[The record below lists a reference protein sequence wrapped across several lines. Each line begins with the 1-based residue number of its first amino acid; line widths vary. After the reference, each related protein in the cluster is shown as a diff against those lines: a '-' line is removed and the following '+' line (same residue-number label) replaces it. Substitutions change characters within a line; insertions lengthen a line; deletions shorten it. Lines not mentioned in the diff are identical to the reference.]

1 MANDLIRIRRDTFA
15 NWQNANPT
23 LFLGEISYDQT
34 KNEIRVGNGTTP
46 WLQLPVIGTA
56 NLADGNKGDIVVSS
70 NGTVW
75 SLSSAVL
82 ADLNSKLEANALNL
96 GTSTSPS
103 PTALQIRSGQAN
115 SWNSVVLALGEIGFD
130 RTLNEIRIGDGTTLW
145 ENLNPIGLNKL
156 QSFTLEQIGDVEYI
170 NSPAI
175 DEVLTYDGTNWTNG
189 QITFPTLGLDDLNN
203 VTLTSPSTSQV
214 LQYNGTTWL
223 NAALPPTVA
232 EIPAG
237 IKNDITVINQTN
249 WEITDDSVTQAKLAL
264 ELPINL
270 WDASTKEYTDIIAG
284 LTITTLEDQYGQPNG
299 PAILNASSKIPTINL
314 GTGTADVDSFLRGDG
329 TWQALDLND
338 LAAATPIGP
347 AGLQASVNG
356 GRVLI
361 SSLLTQ
367 AGANTQETVYGLFID
382 TPTIDATFEDRS
394 IGIPTTTAKWK
405 FDVKDSSIT
414 LAKFAPEIT
423 TAGKALLAGV
433 DAAAQRSTLGLGTAA
448 TQASTSFANAAHTH
462 AIADVTNLQ
471 NTLDGKA
478 ATTHSH
484 AIADVTNLQNTLDGK
499 AATTHSHA
507 IADVSGLQTALNL
520 KLDTSQAV
528 SSLNGLTDVTIG
540 TPSSNQ
546 VLAFDFIN
554 QQWKN
559 SSVATLDSTLYN
571 TLPPVV
577 PTTVGSLYYNADKS
591 SLATPLSAS
600 VLSLFGQ
607 TSHIR
612 VWNPNPL
619 IAKGVVVRVTGSHSN
634 SEVKIGLANATTEST
649 AATTIGITAEIID
662 ENTSGYIITFGL
674 LRGINTQALG
684 NAGDLL
690 WLNTTDGGI
699 TNTRPSA
706 PNHGVFLGWL
716 VKSAGP
722 GAGEIFVKVDNNP
735 ELEELHDV
743 TITNPVSS
751 HVLKYNGTI
760 WVNSAIAIADVT
772 NLQNTLDGKAS
783 TTHGHAIADVTNL
796 QNTLNGKASTT
807 HSHAIADVTDLQ
819 NTLNGKASTTHSH
832 AIADVTDLQT
842 TLNGKALTA
851 HSHAA
856 GDITSGTLATV
867 RLGSGTANN
876 TTFLRGD
883 NTWQTVS
890 SGATNLDGLSD
901 VIVTTPTTGQTLKY
915 GGANWTNTTLA
926 TSDITSLDTALAG
939 KASTSHTHAASDITS
954 GTLATVRLGSG
965 TASSGTFLRGDGSWS
980 DSTTSY
986 LASDLG
992 YRVSSSAV
1000 NTLTTSYTLVSS
1012 DNGKIIT
1019 INSSSATTIT
1029 VPSGLSIGFNCTVIR
1044 LGTGTVTFS
1053 ASGVTINSID
1063 NLLSIDSQHGAVS
1076 LFSYASNIFNLAGNL
1091 G

>member
-15 NWQNANPT
+15 NWQTANPT

-34 KNEIRVGNGTTP
+34 NNAIRVGNGTTP

-175 DEVLTYDGTNWTNG
+175 DQVLTYDGTNWTNG

-203 VTLTSPSTSQV
+203 VTVTSPSASQV
-214 LQYNGTTWL
+214 LQYNGAIWL

-329 TWQALDLND
+329 TWQALDLNA
-338 LAAATPIGP
+338 LAADIPILP
-347 AGLQASVNG
+347 AGLQASGIG

-394 IGIPTTTAKWK
+394 IGTPTTTAKWK

-423 TAGKALLAGV
+423 AAGKALLDDV

-448 TQASTSFANAAHTH
+448 TQASTSFANATHTH

-471 NTLDGKA
+471 STLDGKA
-478 ATTHSH
+478 ATMHSH
-484 AIADVTNLQNTLDGK
+484 AIADVT
-499 AATTHSHA
+499 
-507 IADVSGLQTALNL
+507 GLQTALNL

-528 SSLNGLTDVTIG
+528 SSLNGLTDVTLG

-546 VLAFDFIN
+546 VLAFDFTN

-571 TLPPVV
+571 TIPPAT

-612 VWNPNPL
+612 VWNPNAA

-634 SEVKIGLANATTEST
+634 SEIKIGLANATTEST

-662 ENTSGYIITFGL
+662 QNTSGYIITSGL
-674 LRGINTQALG
+674 LRGINTLSLG
-684 NAGDLL
+684 SVGDLL
-690 WLNTTDGGI
+690 WLNTIDGGI

-716 VKSAGP
+716 VKSAG
-722 GAGEIFVKVDNNP
+722 GAGEIFVKVDNGS

-743 TITNPVSS
+743 TITNPVSG
-751 HVLKYNGTI
+751 HVLKYSGTI
-760 WVNSAIAIADVT
+760 WVNSAIAITDVT
-772 NLQNTLDGKAS
+772 TLQSTLDGKAA
-783 TTHGHAIADVTNL
+783 TT
-796 QNTLNGKASTT
+796 
-807 HSHAIADVTDLQ
+807 
-819 NTLNGKASTTHSH
+819 
-832 AIADVTDLQT
+832 
-842 TLNGKALTA
+842 

-901 VIVTTPTTGQTLKY
+901 VIVATPTTGQTLKY
-915 GGANWTNTTLA
+915 NGTDWTNTTLA
-926 TSDITSLDTALAG
+926 TSDITSLDTTLAG

-954 GTLATVRLGSG
+954 GTIATVRLGSG

-1000 NTLTTSYTLVSS
+1000 NALTASYTLVSS

-1019 INSSSATTIT
+1019 INSSSPTTIT

-1053 ASGVTINSID
+1053 SSGVTINSID

>member
-15 NWQNANPT
+15 NWQTANPT

-34 KNEIRVGNGTTP
+34 NNAIRVGNGTTP

-175 DEVLTYDGTNWTNG
+175 DQVLTYDGTNWTNG

-203 VTLTSPSTSQV
+203 VTVTSPSASQV
-214 LQYNGTTWL
+214 LQYNGAIWL

-329 TWQALDLND
+329 TWQALDLNA
-338 LAAATPIGP
+338 LAADIPILP
-347 AGLQASVNG
+347 AGLQASGIG

-394 IGIPTTTAKWK
+394 IGTPTTTAKWK

-423 TAGKALLAGV
+423 AAGKALLDDV

-448 TQASTSFANAAHTH
+448 TQASTSFANATHTH

-471 NTLDGKA
+471 STLDGKA
-478 ATTHSH
+478 ATMHSH
-484 AIADVTNLQNTLDGK
+484 AIADVT
-499 AATTHSHA
+499 
-507 IADVSGLQTALNL
+507 GLQTALNL

-528 SSLNGLTDVTIG
+528 SSLNGLTDVTLG

-546 VLAFDFIN
+546 VLAFDFN
-554 QQWKN
+554 TQQWKN

-571 TLPPVV
+571 TIPPAT

-612 VWNPNPL
+612 VWNPNAA

-634 SEVKIGLANATTEST
+634 SEIKIGLANATTEST

-662 ENTSGYIITFGL
+662 QNTSGYIITSGL
-674 LRGINTQALG
+674 LRGINTLSLG
-684 NAGDLL
+684 SVGDLL
-690 WLNTTDGGI
+690 WLNTIDGGI

-716 VKSAGP
+716 VKSAG
-722 GAGEIFVKVDNNP
+722 GAGEIFVKVDNGS

-743 TITNPVSS
+743 TITNPVSG
-751 HVLKYNGTI
+751 HVLKYSGTI
-760 WVNSAIAIADVT
+760 WVNSAIAITDVT
-772 NLQNTLDGKAS
+772 TLQSTLDGKAA
-783 TTHGHAIADVTNL
+783 TT
-796 QNTLNGKASTT
+796 
-807 HSHAIADVTDLQ
+807 
-819 NTLNGKASTTHSH
+819 
-832 AIADVTDLQT
+832 
-842 TLNGKALTA
+842 

-901 VIVTTPTTGQTLKY
+901 VIVATPTTGQTLKY
-915 GGANWTNTTLA
+915 NGTDWTNTTLA
-926 TSDITSLDTALAG
+926 TSDITSLDTTLAG

-954 GTLATVRLGSG
+954 GTIATVRLGSG

-1000 NTLTTSYTLVSS
+1000 NALTASYTLVSS

-1019 INSSSATTIT
+1019 INSSSPTTIT

-1053 ASGVTINSID
+1053 SSGVTINSID